1 MSFWK
6 LKCFSFF
13 LCLSCFHF
21 NKLQISFKLQML
33 YAWLVTYLDHSVL
46 RTKLTSLHLC
56 FSLSSAF
63 AQKLYDMIV
72 FIFKKTTLL
81 IVSRGFMRSLETLTE
96 FTKWVVYF
104 FVYFL
109 GLFWNFLEP
118 FEGDRR
124 IKIWNWVKL
133 GLTSFKNSL
142 LWL

>member
-1 MSFWK
+1 MIFWK

-21 NKLQISFKLQML
+21 NKLQISFKLQKL
-33 YAWLVTYLDHSVL
+33 YAWLITYLDHLVL
-46 RTKLTSLHLC
+46 RTKLPCFHLC

-72 FIFKKTTLL
+72 FIFKKTTIR
-81 IVSRGFMRSLETLTE
+81 IVSGGFMWSLETLTE
-96 FTKWVVYF
+96 FTKGFDYL

-118 FEGDRR
+118 FEGGGR
-124 IKIWNWVKL
+124 IQIWNWVKL
-133 GLTSFKNSL
+133 GLTLLKNSL
-142 LWL
+142 L